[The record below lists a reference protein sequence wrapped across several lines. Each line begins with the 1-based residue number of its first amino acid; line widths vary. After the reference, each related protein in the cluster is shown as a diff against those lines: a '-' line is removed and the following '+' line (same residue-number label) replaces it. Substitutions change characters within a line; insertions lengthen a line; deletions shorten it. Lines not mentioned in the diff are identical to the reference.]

1 MRNNVT
7 PFNPNN
13 KEKTMTDRI
22 AEGTMVSLLGGAAL
36 GFFPYILAIPAAA
49 YYSVKTYQLLKGNK

>member
-1 MRNNVT
+1 
-7 PFNPNN
+7 
-13 KEKTMTDRI
+13 MTDRI